1 MPSFHNG
8 QPLRQRLEGSFP
20 TRCLGAL
27 VAVQAIDR
35 AMVLASQMFTALI
48 PLLILASAL
57 APRRDR
63 DLVAEALIRRFEL
76 SGSAA
81 DAVRQVF
88 ASPNEGTIGVLSALL
103 LLFSGISLTRRMQR
117 MYLLAWR
124 VEPRG
129 GIRGSLSA
137 ATGLAVLLLEIVLL
151 SLVGTLV
158 RSLPFDWALGP
169 LVSIMAGVVLWTSIP
184 WLLLDRRVHW
194 RRLLPAGALTGLCV
208 SAYGVASTVYMPR
221 LMESYSVRYGLFG
234 VTLALVGW
242 LLAIAFIVV
251 TATVVAAEF
260 DRAPEPWA
268 RRVRTRLGVEPA
280 PDRPTGKVAAA
291 RSP

>member
-1 MPSFHNG
+1 MPSIHNE
-8 QPLRQRLEGSFP
+8 QSLRQRLEGSFLA
-20 TRCLGAL
+20 RCLGSL
-27 VAVQAIDR
+27 VAVQAVDR
-35 AMVLASQMFTALI
+35 AMVIASQMFTALI

-63 DLVAEALIRRFEL
+63 DLVAEALVRRFEL
-76 SGSAA
+76 GGSAA

-88 ASPNEGTIGVLSALL
+88 ASPGDGAVGALSVLL

-169 LVSIMAGVVLWTSIP
+169 LASVAAGVALWTSIP

-208 SAYGVASTVYMPR
+208 SAYGVASTLYMPR

-251 TATVVAAEF
+251 TATVAAAEF

-268 RRVRTRLGVEPA
+268 RRIRARFGLEPV
-280 PDRPTGKVAAA
+280 PGQPTGKVVAAP
-291 RSP
+291 SS